1 MQYPTLNTI
10 SATRDVVEEFRG
22 YNHNMRIAS
31 GENWDE
37 RNLTSDDYPV
47 LSPRKR
53 RGYYATPASPQ
64 GLIAKD
70 KLCYVDGTKFVYGN
84 REIEMGLSTAP
95 EDCPKKLVSM
105 GAYVVIFPDKK
116 YINTANLADFGNMGA
131 SYASTGTVTFTMC
144 TSAGEEIG
152 NVTVGTEA
160 PGNPQNLQYWLDTS
174 ETPNVLKRYTV
185 TTAVWVVIQTTY
197 VRIAAAGI
205 GNEFYT
211 GDSVTIDGITAEGV
225 TDLNGSAQI
234 YSRGNDY
241 IVVVGILGEQKN
253 QTGTVTVARQ
263 IPNMDFI
270 TESGNRLW
278 GCRYGTAVNGEMVN
292 EIYASKLG
300 DFRNFSVYAGV
311 STDSYTA
318 SVGTDGPFTG
328 AITHLGYPLFFKEN
342 CVHKV
347 YGSYPSNFQIQVTS
361 LRGVQ
366 EGCGESL
373 AIVGETLFYKARGG
387 VCAFDGSLPVDV
399 AANLGKEQYGGAVG
413 GSVGSKYYLSMQD
426 SSGGWNL
433 FVYDT
438 TYSIW
443 HREDSL
449 HAVFFAT
456 LRGEI
461 YALDGGSRNI
471 LALLGSGEKAEEDVP
486 WMVQTG
492 DIGLSDPYGKYI
504 SKLDIRMQVET
515 GTEID
520 IAASYDSSAEW
531 LHLCSI
537 RGMHL
542 RSFTVPIRPRRCDHM
557 RIRITGTGGAKI
569 YSIVRNISGGGDTV

>member
-10 SATRDVVEEFRG
+10 STTRDVVEEFRG
-22 YNHNMRIAS
+22 YNHNMRIGS

-37 RNLTSDDYPV
+37 QNMTSDDYPV
-47 LSPRKR
+47 MAPRKK

-70 KLCYVDGTKFVYGN
+70 KLCYVDGTSFVYGEK
-84 REIEMGLSTAP
+84 EIDMGLSTAA

-116 YINTANLADFGNMGA
+116 YINTANLADFGDMGA

-144 TSAGEEIG
+144 TSMGEEIG

-160 PGNPQNLQYWLDTS
+160 PGNPQNMQYWLDTS
-174 ETPNVLKRYTV
+174 ESPNVLKRYTV

-197 VRIAAAGI
+197 VKIAAAGI
-205 GNEFYT
+205 GAEFAT
-211 GDSVTIDGITAEGV
+211 GDCVTLDGITAEGV

-241 IVVVGILGEQKN
+241 IVVVGILGEVKT
-253 QTGTVTVARQ
+253 QTGTVTVKRQ

-278 GCRYGTAVNGEMVN
+278 GCRYGTAVNGETVN

-300 DFRNFSVYAGV
+300 DFKNFSVYSGV

-399 AANLGKEQYGGAVG
+399 AANLGKEQYGSAVGGAVG
-413 GSVGSKYYLSMQD
+413 NKYYISMRD
-426 SSGGWNL
+426 STGEWSL

-438 TYSIW
+438 TYGIW
-443 HREDSL
+443 HKEDNL
-449 HAVFFAT
+449 HAVFFAS
-456 LRGEI
+456 LRGEM
-461 YALDGGSRNI
+461 YALDGENRNI
-471 LALLGSGEKAEEDVP
+471 LALLGSGEAAEDGVS
-486 WMVQTG
+486 WMFETG

-504 SKLDIRMQVET
+504 SKLDIRMQVEA

-520 IAASYDSSAEW
+520 VYASYDSRNEW
-531 LHLCSI
+531 LHLCAI
-537 RGMHL
+537 RGTHL

-557 RIRITGTGGAKI
+557 RLRMKGVGGAKI

>member
-10 SATRDVVEEFRG
+10 STTRDVVEEFRG
-22 YNHNMRIAS
+22 YNHNMRIGS

-37 RNLTSDDYPV
+37 QNMTSDDYPV
-47 LSPRKR
+47 MAPRKK

-70 KLCYVDGTKFVYGN
+70 KLCYVDGTSFVYGEK
-84 REIEMGLSTAP
+84 EIDMGLSTAA

-116 YINTANLADFGNMGA
+116 YINTANLADFGDMGA

-144 TSAGEEIG
+144 TSMGEEIG

-160 PGNPQNLQYWLDTS
+160 PGNPQNMQYWLDTS
-174 ETPNVLKRYTV
+174 ESPNVLKRYAV

-197 VRIAAAGI
+197 VKIAAAGI
-205 GNEFYT
+205 GAEFAT
-211 GDSVTIDGITAEGV
+211 GDCVTLDGITAEGV

-234 YSRGNDY
+234 YSRGSDY
-241 IVVVGILGEQKN
+241 IVVVGILGDVKT
-253 QTGTVTVARQ
+253 QTGTVTVKRQ

-278 GCRYGTAVNGEMVN
+278 GCRYGTAVNGETVN

-300 DFRNFSVYAGV
+300 DFKNFSVYSGV

-399 AANLGKEQYGGAVG
+399 AANLGKEQYGSAVGGAVG
-413 GSVGSKYYLSMQD
+413 NKYYISMRD
-426 SSGGWNL
+426 STGEWSL

-438 TYSIW
+438 TYGIW
-443 HREDSL
+443 HKEDNL
-449 HAVFFAT
+449 HAVFFAS
-456 LRGEI
+456 LRGEM
-461 YALDGGSRNI
+461 YALDGENRNI
-471 LALLGSGEKAEEDVP
+471 LALLGSGEAAEDGVS
-486 WMVQTG
+486 WMFETG

-504 SKLDIRMQVET
+504 SKLDIRMQVEA

-520 IAASYDSSAEW
+520 VYASYDSRNEW
-531 LHLCSI
+531 LHLCAI
-537 RGMHL
+537 RGTHL

-557 RIRITGTGGAKI
+557 RLRMKGVGGAKI

>member
-10 SATRDVVEEFRG
+10 STTRDVVEEFRG
-22 YNHNMRIAS
+22 YNHNMRIGS

-37 RNLTSDDYPV
+37 QNMTSDDYPV
-47 LSPRKR
+47 MAPRKK

-70 KLCYVDGTKFVYGN
+70 KLCYVDGTSFVYGEK
-84 REIEMGLSTAP
+84 EIDMGLSTAA

-116 YINTANLADFGNMGA
+116 YINTANLADFGDMGA

-144 TSAGEEIG
+144 TSMGEEIG

-160 PGNPQNLQYWLDTS
+160 PGNPQNMQYWLDTS
-174 ETPNVLKRYTV
+174 ESPNVLKRYTV

-197 VRIAAAGI
+197 VKIAAAGI
-205 GNEFYT
+205 GAEFST
-211 GDSVTIDGITAEGV
+211 GDCVTLDGITAEGV

-234 YSRGNDY
+234 YSRGSDY
-241 IVVVGILGEQKN
+241 IVVVGILGDVKT
-253 QTGTVTVARQ
+253 QTGTVTVKRQ

-278 GCRYGTAVNGEMVN
+278 GCRYGTAVNGETVN

-300 DFRNFSVYAGV
+300 DFKNFSVYSGV

-399 AANLGKEQYGGAVG
+399 AANLGKEQYGSAVGGAVG
-413 GSVGSKYYLSMQD
+413 NKYYISMRD
-426 SSGGWNL
+426 SAGKWSL

-438 TYSIW
+438 TYGIW
-443 HREDSL
+443 HKEDNL
-449 HAVFFAT
+449 HAVFFAS
-456 LRGEI
+456 LRGEM
-461 YALDGGSRNI
+461 YALDGENRNI
-471 LALLGSGEKAEEDVP
+471 LALLGSGEAAEDGVS
-486 WMVQTG
+486 WMFETG

-504 SKLDIRMQVET
+504 SKLDIRMQVEA

-520 IAASYDSSAEW
+520 VYASYDSRNEW
-531 LHLCSI
+531 LHLCAI
-537 RGMHL
+537 RGTHL
-542 RSFTVPIRPRRCDHM
+542 RSFTVPVRPRRCDHM
-557 RIRITGTGGAKI
+557 RLRMKGVGGAKI

>member
-10 SATRDVVEEFRG
+10 STTRDVVEEFRG
-22 YNHNMRIAS
+22 YNHNMRIGS

-37 RNLTSDDYPV
+37 QNMTSDDYPV
-47 LSPRKR
+47 MAPRKK

-70 KLCYVDGTKFVYGN
+70 KLCYVDGTSFVYGEK
-84 REIEMGLSTAP
+84 EIDMGLSTAA

-116 YINTANLADFGNMGA
+116 YINTANLADFGDMGA

-144 TSAGEEIG
+144 TSTGEEIG

-160 PGNPQNLQYWLDTS
+160 PENPQNMQYWLDTS
-174 ETPNVLKRYTV
+174 ESPNVLKRYTV

-197 VRIAAAGI
+197 VKIAADGI
-205 GNEFYT
+205 GTEFAT
-211 GDSVTIDGITAEGV
+211 GDCVTLDGITAEGV

-234 YSRGNDY
+234 YSRGSDY
-241 IVVVGILGEQKN
+241 IVVVGILGEVKT
-253 QTGTVTVARQ
+253 QTGTVTVKRQ

-278 GCRYGTAVNGEMVN
+278 GCRYGTAVNGETVN

-300 DFRNFSVYAGV
+300 DFKNFSVYSGV

-373 AIVGETLFYKARGG
+373 AIVRETLFYKARGG

-399 AANLGKEQYGGAVG
+399 AANLGKEQYGSAVGGAVG
-413 GSVGSKYYLSMQD
+413 NKYYLSMRD
-426 SSGGWNL
+426 SAGKWSL

-438 TYSIW
+438 TYGIW
-443 HREDSL
+443 HKEDNL
-449 HAVFFAT
+449 HAVFFAS
-456 LRGEI
+456 LRGEM
-461 YALDGGSRNI
+461 YALDGENRNI
-471 LALLGSGEKAEEDVP
+471 LSLLGSGEAAEDSVS
-486 WMVQTG
+486 WMVETG

-504 SKLDIRMQVET
+504 SKLDIRMQVEA

-520 IAASYDSSAEW
+520 VYASYDSRNEW
-531 LHLCSI
+531 LHLCAI
-537 RGMHL
+537 RGTHL

-557 RIRITGTGGAKI
+557 RLRMKGVGGAKI